1 MATQGIQKRVGKKG
15 TTYRA
20 SVFDK
25 RTGKKVRK
33 SFPTLAA
40 ARSWRADA
48 QRQLERDA
56 MPQASSVTLEQAAEA
71 FLAGIEDGSVRD
83 RKEDVYK
90 PGTVRVY
97 GHELRRAVLPHL
109 GRYRLQEVTKRD
121 VRDLVKTLRAEGR
134 SDSAIRNALDPLRA
148 IYRNAV
154 EDGEVET
161 SPCDGLRMP
170 RRKPAKVQ
178 VVAPETAAQL
188 IAALDPA
195 DRPVWACAFFAGLR
209 RGELRA
215 LRACDVDLARREIHV
230 RRSWDDKAGPV
241 SPKSEAGKR
250 VVPIVEQLR
259 GHLLDRLIDGRLEGE
274 QLVFGTGADAPF
286 SPPTLTKRARRAW
299 EAQGLEPVTLRQ
311 ARHTFAS
318 LLIDAG
324 ISNVKAIT
332 DAMGHSSATVTW
344 DTYGHLFP
352 QSRDEVR
359 DRLEGYLAAVEAP
372 GNGPK
377 TGPKITAAAQSRTS
391 SGKVERGN

>member
-1 MATQGIQKRVGKKG
+1 VYDQ
-15 TTYRA
+15 
-20 SVFDK
+20 

-33 SFPTLAA
+33 THKTLAA
-40 ARSWRADA
+40 ARAWRSDA
-48 QRQLERDA
+48 QRQVVRDQLPHA
-56 MPQASSVTLEQAAEA
+56 PGLTLEEVADA
-71 FLAGIEDGSVRD
+71 FLDGIKDGSIRD
-83 RKEDVYK
+83 RKEDHYK

-97 GHELRRAVLPHL
+97 GHELHRAILPHL
-109 GRYRLQEVTKRD
+109 GRYRLNEVTKRD
-121 VRDLVKTLRAEGR
+121 VRELVKTLRAEGR

-154 EDGEVET
+154 EDGEVSEN
-161 SPCDGLRMP
+161 PCDGLRLP
-170 RRKPAKVQ
+170 RRKPGKIE
-178 VVAPETAAQL
+178 VVEPETAAQL
-188 IAALDPA
+188 IAALEER
-195 DRPVWACAFFAGLR
+195 DRPVWACAFYAGLR

-230 RRSWDDKAGPV
+230 RRSWDDREGPV
-241 SPKSEAGKR
+241 APKSEAGRR

-259 GHLLDRLIDGRLEGE
+259 GYLADRLIDDRLGGE
-274 QLVFGTGADAPF
+274 DLVFGRTVEAPF
-286 SPPTLTKRARRAW
+286 SPPVLYKRSKKTW
-299 EAQGLEPVTLRQ
+299 EDQGLERVTFRR

-359 DRLEGYLAAVEAP
+359 DRLEDYLAATSP
-372 GNGPK
+372 GLTGQK
-377 TGPKITAAAQSRTS
+377 TGQKNTAAPEVGLVG
-391 SGKVERGN
+391 GKVERGN